1 MLRKQLSRKFDKEVT
16 NFPLLPAFGSESVP
30 NLERLRVIDNLDM
43 DKAVLAP
50 KPSQVGGNLER
61 KFMQAQLKPRL
72 PHSPA
77 NPPAPSK
84 KENHAPVGPQRREEE
99 VFFKVKPAISK
110 VQLKTSASMIQLQKP
125 RPASGGFSLRNLNS
139 TPAAKIP
146 SSAIKETPALR
157 STAELR
163 KKGSE
168 DINIREAIRLND
180 HVRIRKGSPGS
191 HSQGKSLPTFVI
203 GGADRYKTLDQTT
216 IARKNFDQEM
226 QEKGIMSE
234 IKDLSRF
241 SYVLATRCSPRH
253 LEEEHRSQTEC

>member
-30 NLERLRVIDNLDM
+30 NLERLRVANTLDM

-50 KPSQVGGNLER
+50 KPVQVGGNLER

-84 KENHAPVGPQRREEE
+84 KENHAPLGPQRREEE

-146 SSAIKETPALR
+146 SSAIKETPVLK
-157 STAELR
+157 STA
-163 KKGSE
+163 KKAPE

-241 SYVLATRCSPRH
+241 SYVIATRCSPRH
-253 LEEEHRSQTEC
+253 LEEEHRSQEC